1 MPHQGTHGVVPQQA
15 AQQCQSKTA
24 VIGARADASGSPAE
38 PPSALSPPRAGE
50 AGKMTAATCMDS
62 ASGDKIH
69 ADGSASAA
77 AATAAAAT
85 QMRNVAD
92 AYAMAL
98 AALAPANPQEAAQR
112 AAAAAAYR
120 DRFRDDTADAATLG
134 SAAAVRYSMDTSY
147 MRPSAA
153 AAAAASRFSLDTRK
167 TPKPA
172 AADIYSSLLYGI
184 PEPADSTELP
194 PAAAQ
199 PAAQP
204 ATPVQR
210 SAFATPAAQQ
220 APNSDY
226 MAACGDGRLIID
238 HSATLNTLDD
248 ILEDPTPLQASAPA
262 DSWHNTCRYDAAASA
277 GFIAGCPSL
286 LVCSGGLLGQ
296 PRLLVPVRSG
306 LDSRR

>member
-1 MPHQGTHGVVPQQA
+1 
-15 AQQCQSKTA
+15 
-24 VIGARADASGSPAE
+24 
-38 PPSALSPPRAGE
+38 
-50 AGKMTAATCMDS
+50 MDL

-69 ADGSASAA
+69 ADGSAFAA
-77 AATAAAAT
+77 AATAAAAA
-85 QMRNVAD
+85 QMRNVSD

-120 DRFRDDTADAATLG
+120 NRFRDDTADAATLG

-184 PEPADSTELP
+184 SEPADSTEP
-194 PAAAQ
+194 PAIVAQ

-204 ATPVQR
+204 ATPAQR
-210 SAFATPAAQQ
+210 SAFAMPAAQQ
-220 APNSDY
+220 APDSDY
-226 MAACGDGRLIID
+226 MAACGNRQLIID
-238 HSATLNTLDD
+238 HSATPNTLDD
-248 ILEDPTPLQASAPA
+248 ILEDPTPLQSSAPA
-262 DSWHNTCRYDAAASA
+262 DSWHSTYRYDAVASA
-277 GFIAGCPSL
+277 AFIA
-286 LVCSGGLLGQ
+286 
-296 PRLLVPVRSG
+296 
-306 LDSRR
+306 